1 MLLVLVLLFFFT
13 LSFAGEKTPLNNGAG
28 YDGAFYYQV
37 AQNFSADFWTSGYDR
52 FRIFRIFPFFLINLF
67 FSLFNIE
74 PSHANL
80 MHSMYVLHFSN
91 LAIQLFFFFKL
102 IKLCAWK
109 QTTSALIFGCFFFN
123 HFVLKNCGYEMFQ
136 TDAFANTIFLVS
148 YYYLL
153 RQKFLQAIAIS
164 FSGILTWPTVTY
176 IIWLLYIFKD
186 PFSKNARY
194 LKFHTGNIL
203 AIALPLLSIG
213 AVLTLYLLH
222 KQPLLE
228 SMLFIPSSKPLLFVS
243 AITWSTFL
251 YIVFRNSDCHIYA
264 PLTYA
269 REFIHQSP
277 WKKMAMILIP
287 FIAIYLYLHAH
298 ANDTFFFSEVA
309 FILQAFLRPLK
320 YPFITPVAHI
330 CYFGILPLLAIFL
343 FRDFSK
349 NIFNRSPGYA
359 LAFIVFMFFAI
370 DSEARHIIPFLPLI
384 LVPLGDTIEKANL
397 SAKTVATLLSLQIV
411 LSHFYIPLNVDGF
424 ARSLV
429 INDYYGISQRYFM
442 NFGPWMSFSSL
453 AIWTGI
459 SIVTGFLVYQI
470 VQKRKFYPFTPHFTP
485 SNVKPP
491 LSSPQN
497 FLFLRATFNN
507 INSISG
513 IKI

>member
-1 MLLVLVLLFFFT
+1 VLLVLVLLFFFT